1 MGECDDG
8 GCLVVDFGDFE
19 HQLLQTRIS
28 VVTLPTPSMVR
39 CGGNSNAHWVVLFV
53 EAYGGG
59 EVLRKV
65 KSRVFGST
73 GSLPSKNVG
82 FWSDLLLKV
91 EKILIIEVKIRCKSV
106 VDVHGNIVLVCVV
119 DA

>member
-39 CGGNSNAHWVVLFV
+39 CGGNSNAHWVVVFV

-59 EVLRKV
+59 EVLPKGKIQCLWFNRITALQ
-65 KSRVFGST
+65 KS
-73 GSLPSKNVG
+73 
-82 FWSDLLLKV
+82 W
-91 EKILIIEVKIRCKSV
+91 ILE
-106 VDVHGNIVLVCVV
+106 N
-119 DA
+119 